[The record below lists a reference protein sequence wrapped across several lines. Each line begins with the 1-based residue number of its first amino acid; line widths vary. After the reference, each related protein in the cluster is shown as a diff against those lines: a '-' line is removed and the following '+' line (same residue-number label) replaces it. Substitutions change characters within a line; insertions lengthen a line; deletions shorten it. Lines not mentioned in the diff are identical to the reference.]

1 MENDANKISELH
13 DRLDAMAI
21 KQGLLAD
28 EILRLTKE
36 LGQLKTASPDA
47 PEKTPLFVEKAIPKG
62 PDREAAPV
70 ETALPKKSPTPVLV
84 NNLSRDLEEVIGG
97 SLINKIGMAA
107 ILIGMGIGIKY
118 VIDHDLISPLVRI
131 LMGYLV
137 GALLLVIS
145 FLYNKF
151 RDVLFGG
158 EN

>member
-1 MENDANKISELH
+1 M
-13 DRLDAMAI
+13 
-21 KQGLLAD
+21 
-28 EILRLTKE
+28 
-36 LGQLKTASPDA
+36 
-47 PEKTPLFVEKAIPKG
+47 
-62 PDREAAPV
+62 
-70 ETALPKKSPTPVLV
+70 
-84 NNLSRDLEEVIGG
+84 IGG

>member
-1 MENDANKISELH
+1 
-13 DRLDAMAI
+13 
-21 KQGLLAD
+21 
-28 EILRLTKE
+28 
-36 LGQLKTASPDA
+36 
-47 PEKTPLFVEKAIPKG
+47 
-62 PDREAAPV
+62 
-70 ETALPKKSPTPVLV
+70 
-84 NNLSRDLEEVIGG
+84 
-97 SLINKIGMAA
+97 MAA